1 MGNEPY
7 SNVTMKQ
14 ARRLL
19 AALTD
24 LARESSLTGSLEGGS
39 KAGIRQYNS
48 LLDHFVEQGTV
59 PRDLFVRLDSDED
72 NFDDLG
78 VACALLKA
86 FIEDDDEQQ
95 VTSTTSTMIIHG
107 DSQELREL
115 RELGEIL
122 RERMPE
128 KS

>member
-86 FIEDDDEQQ
+86 FIEEDDQP
-95 VTSTTSTMIIHG
+95 VTSTNATMILHN
-107 DSQELREL
+107 DSQEIREL
-115 RELGEIL
+115 RELSEIL